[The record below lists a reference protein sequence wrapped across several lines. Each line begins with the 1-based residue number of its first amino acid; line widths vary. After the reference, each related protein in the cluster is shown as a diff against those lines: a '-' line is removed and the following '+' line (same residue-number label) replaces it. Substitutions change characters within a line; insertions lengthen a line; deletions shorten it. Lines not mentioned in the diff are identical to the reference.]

1 MRLPARR
8 VVGGGEAEGR
18 SKLKLSTIRNEPGK
32 QTNRQTATGILRG
45 VKFHVG
51 IDFHLIC
58 RCSPAAPS
66 LTPFT
71 APPPHSGQPA
81 TLLCN
86 ISQHFTSLIKQTA
99 LSDCKSRTAVFGF
112 SFGTRDSGL
121 FFEIFSASVSD
132 LQLQKTHA
140 AVDFLID

>member
-1 MRLPARR
+1 MRLATRR
-8 VVGGGEAEGR
+8 EVGGGEAEGR

-71 APPPHSGQPA
+71 PPPSCHPA